1 MRIAVNTRF
10 LQKDNLEGIGRFSF
24 ETLKRMVLKHP
35 EVEFIFLFD
44 RKFDASFIF
53 APNVKAYVVYPQARH
68 PFLYYIWY
76 QHSLRRK
83 LKALKADVFLSPD
96 GFLPLNIE
104 FKKVA
109 VIHDIAFEH
118 YPKAIDWLSSVY
130 YRYFFPKFAH
140 QADAIVT
147 VSHFSKADIVQK
159 YQIPESKIAVV
170 YNGVSDVFKPIAQ
183 QKKPY
188 KKFDKPYFIYNGAI
202 HPRKNILCLLQAF
215 EAFKTKNQLPHLLV
229 LTGRK
234 AWKNQELENY
244 YQQMQHQA
252 DVIFTGKLPDEEL
265 ASLVAHATAAV
276 YPSYFEGFGLP
287 VIEAFACGT
296 PVITSR
302 NTAMEEISGG
312 LAHLI
317 NPFNVF
323 DLENALLKLAKMQ
336 PDKEQESKRIAFAQ
350 SYSWDIAADKL
361 WDIIQKIS

>member
-24 ETLKRMVLKHP
+24 EILKRMVFKHP

-44 RKFDASFIF
+44 RKFDASFLF
-53 APNVKAYVVYPQARH
+53 APNVKAYIVYPQARH
-68 PFLYYIWY
+68 PFLYYIWFQY
-76 QHSLRRK
+76 SLKRK

-96 GFLPLNIE
+96 GFLPLNVDV
-104 FKKVA
+104 KKVA

-118 YPKAIDWLSSVY
+118 YPKAIDWLSAVY
-130 YRYFFPKFAH
+130 YRYFFPKFAR

-147 VSHFSKADIVQK
+147 VSNFSKADIAQK
-159 YQIPESKIAVV
+159 YQISESKITVI
-170 YNGVSDVFKPIAQ
+170 YNGVSDVFKPLLTQ
-183 QKKPY
+183 EKHPF
-188 KKFDKPYFIYNGAI
+188 KFEKPYFIYTGAI
-202 HPRKNILCLLQAF
+202 HPRKNILRLLKAF
-215 EAFKTKNQLPHLLV
+215 ESFKAKHQLAHVLV

-244 YQQMQHQA
+244 YQHMQYKA
-252 DVIFTGKLPDEEL
+252 DVIFTGKLPDDEL
-265 ASLVAHATAAV
+265 VSLVTHATAAV

-296 PVITSR
+296 PVITSK

-312 LAHLI
+312 LAYLI

-323 DLENALLKLAKMQ
+323 DLENALLKLANMQ
-336 PDKEQESKRIAFAQ
+336 PDKEQQRKRIAFAQ
-350 SYSWDIAADKL
+350 SYSWDVAADKL
-361 WDIIQKIS
+361 WETIQI